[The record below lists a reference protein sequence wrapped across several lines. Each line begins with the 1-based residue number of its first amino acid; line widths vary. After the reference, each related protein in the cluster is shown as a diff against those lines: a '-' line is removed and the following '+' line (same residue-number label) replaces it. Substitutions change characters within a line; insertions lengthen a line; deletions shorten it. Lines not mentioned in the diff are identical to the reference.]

1 MIRII
6 SGLILAVF
14 ATIGYAA
21 AEPLQLANNAPTSY
35 TVVRGD
41 TLWAISGKF
50 LNEPWRWPE
59 LWRMNQA
66 QIRNPHLIY
75 PGDVIILERDA
86 EGKPVLRLQSRNAG
100 SNLQRQDDG
109 KVRPTI
115 YVDSIEEA
123 IPSIP
128 PNEIMPFISLPLV
141 VEANGLNT
149 SARITAM
156 QQDRVMAGNGDKV
169 YVNDAD
175 PKQEHWQ
182 VYRSGKALKNPD
194 EPERILGYEAFYLG
208 TARQLQPGQP
218 ATFEIVA
225 AKEEIG
231 RGDRLIPAARPELVA
246 YMPHRP
252 DTKINGH
259 IISIYGGVTSAGQGT
274 IIAIGRGS
282 EDGLEI
288 GHVLSIERNRTVTE
302 RDENDEKI
310 TTVIPPERVGLAFVF
325 RTFQRVSY
333 ALVVQATAT
342 IDVDDFVRTPP

>member
-14 ATIGYAA
+14 ATVGYAA
-21 AEPLQLANNAPTSY
+21 AEPLQLSNNAPASH

-75 PGDVIILERDA
+75 PGDVIVLDRDA
-86 EGKPVLRLQSRNAG
+86 EGKPVLRLKSRNAG
-100 SNLQRQDDG
+100 SKFAKQDDG

-115 YVDSIEEA
+115 YADAVEEA

-128 PNEIMPFISLPLV
+128 PNELMPFISLPLV
-141 VEANGLNT
+141 IEADGLNT
-149 SARITAM
+149 SAKIVAT
-156 QQDRVMAGNGDKV
+156 QQDRVFLGNGDKA

-175 PKQEHWQ
+175 PKVQNWQ
-182 VYRSGKALKNPD
+182 IYRPGKALKNPN

-208 TARQLQPGQP
+208 TAKQLQPGQP
-218 ATFEIVA
+218 ATFEIVM
-225 AKEEIG
+225 AKEELG
-231 RGDRLIPAARPELVA
+231 RGDRLIPAVRPELVA
-246 YMPHRP
+246 YMPHKP
-252 DTKINGH
+252 DTKIDGH
-259 IISIYGGVTSAGQGT
+259 IISIYGGVSSAGQGT
-274 IIAIGRGS
+274 IITIGRGS

-310 TTVIPPERVGLAFVF
+310 TTTIPPERVGLAFVF
-325 RTFQRVSY
+325 RTFQHVSY
-333 ALVVQATAT
+333 ALVVQATAS
-342 IDVDDFVRTPP
+342 IDVEDFVRTP